1 MSSSGIYSYWPKVNH
16 PTSDMYQMT
25 SGGFQSPFF
34 FGGSQVPVNLHL
46 DNHVITGSG
55 IHGYTSH
62 LHKMSMLP
70 VSGSPVRGIATT
82 ASKSNKIYLPKYMP
96 TIYR

>member
-1 MSSSGIYSYWPKVNH
+1 
-16 PTSDMYQMT
+16 
-25 SGGFQSPFF
+25 
-34 FGGSQVPVNLHL
+34 
-46 DNHVITGSG
+46 
-55 IHGYTSH
+55 
-62 LHKMSMLP
+62 MLP